1 MGEEA
6 PFDTRLALAVG
17 GDVDAFVAR
26 KRKQPAEFHILLPS
40 HAEEEP
46 GRSWREDQGPGRLT
60 LRSDAAAKT
69 TDADGTGTRKKLR
82 LTKEQWDFLDNRY
95 RENSALTPMQ
105 KPELADLLNLRP
117 RQVEVWF
124 QNRRARTKLKQ
135 KELDCEFLKKCCESL
150 TEENRQ
156 LKEELQELRSVKQSP
171 TVVVRLPKTTT
182 LTISPSH
189 ERLSAGDDKIASP
202 GFDGKTEERSR
213 PVKASCLER

>member
-17 GDVDAFVAR
+17 GD
-26 KRKQPAEFHILLPS
+26 
-40 HAEEEP
+40 
-46 GRSWREDQGPGRLT
+46 G
-60 LRSDAAAKT
+60 DAAAKT

-95 RENSALTPMQ
+95 RENSSLTPMQ

-156 LKEELQELRSVKQSP
+156 LKEELQELRSVNSRQ
-171 TVVVRLPKTTT
+171 
-182 LTISPSH
+182 
-189 ERLSAGDDKIASP
+189 RLSCDSP
-202 GFDGKTEERSR
+202 RQR
-213 PVKASCLER
+213 H